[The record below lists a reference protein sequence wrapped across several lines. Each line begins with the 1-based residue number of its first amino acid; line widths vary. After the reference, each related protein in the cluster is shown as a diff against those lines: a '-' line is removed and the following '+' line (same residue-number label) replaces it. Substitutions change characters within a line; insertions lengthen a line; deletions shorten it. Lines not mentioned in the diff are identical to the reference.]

1 MINLTTYVVCFV
13 FGVMAGCFMSVAM
26 LIVILK
32 EKHSAMD
39 RDRSKQLETALRNLL
54 SYAESAARTMEYEF
68 GAAKSLG
75 EMGRDGEL
83 PWQIVEAREAL
94 S

>member
-1 MINLTTYVVCFV
+1 
-13 FGVMAGCFMSVAM
+13 MA
-26 LIVILK
+26 LNRT
-32 EKHSAMD
+32 H
-39 RDRSKQLETALRNLL
+39 QLETALRNLL
-54 SYAESAARTMEYEF
+54 SYAESASRVIEYEF